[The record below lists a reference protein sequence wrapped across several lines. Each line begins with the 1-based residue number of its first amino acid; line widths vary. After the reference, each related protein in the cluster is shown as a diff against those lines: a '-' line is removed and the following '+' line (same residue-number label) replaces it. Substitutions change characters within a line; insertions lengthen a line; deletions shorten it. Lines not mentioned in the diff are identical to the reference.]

1 MTQPHDPVAPG
12 TPDARAPA
20 PSSDDGRG
28 KEPFHPASVSARA
41 RGAFDEVAA
50 EVGGAY
56 VPLPIAEG
64 AVGWT
69 HFDSSGSEDNAVV
82 VLLARENM
90 DRLPL
95 QTLVRIKS
103 LRDDNTLDRRFLGV
117 VIGGPF
123 AEPDGLRPDSP
134 IVVATTVQGRIFLPR
149 YHGRAEVQILGE
161 EVDGQVVPARYRPK
175 PSSPVFAMSDE
186 ETRRTLQV
194 DGTIR
199 LGTVVGQDEI
209 EVKIPSDRKAVLP
222 RHLAVIGTTGSGKS
236 TTVSGM
242 VHQFQSAGVATVLF
256 DVEGEYTEID
266 LPTDDD
272 RMRAALERRGLRP
285 EGTKHLCLYHLVGRQ
300 TSREAEGG
308 RVRAFCLRFSELSP
322 HAVAEILELN
332 ETQTERFMAAYDAG
346 RFILRELG
354 IYPKT
359 EADRQALLD
368 YDELESGFP
377 EMTVSFLI
385 DIVDAVIHEV
395 ASQERDLEPF
405 TPWLRDERGRQALRQ
420 HATQAAQRVTKSI
433 ASWRAVRSRL
443 WSINRFRVFDNPGA
457 DPLDYTLLVR
467 PDRVSVVDLS
477 DTDSPR
483 LNNLV
488 IAGVLRGVQAAQ
500 EEAVAL
506 SQKEKRHPTP
516 VAIVIEE
523 AHEFLS
529 RERIAQMG
537 TLFQQVARIAKRGR
551 KRWLG
556 LIFVTQLPQHLPD
569 EVLGLVNNFIIH
581 KVGDT
586 NVVDRLRRVIPGLD
600 RGQWGMVPAL
610 SAGQAVVSLTSLA
623 RPLLV
628 AVDPTPCRL
637 RMGD

>member
-1 MTQPHDPVAPG
+1 MGGSPSSAGDG
-12 TPDARAPA
+12 RARDQFQPA
-20 PSSDDGRG
+20 PI
-28 KEPFHPASVSARA
+28 SARA
-41 RGAFDEVAA
+41 KAAFDEVAA
-50 EVGGAY
+50 EAGGAF
-56 VPLPIAEG
+56 VPLEIAEG

-69 HFDSSGSEDNAVV
+69 HFDSAASEDNSLV
-82 VLLARENM
+82 VLIARENM

-103 LRDDNTLDRRFLGV
+103 LKDDNTLDRLFLGV
-117 VIGGPF
+117 VVAGPF

-149 YHGRAEVQILGE
+149 YHGRAQVEILGE
-161 EVDGQVVPARYRPK
+161 EVGGQLVPPRHRPK
-175 PSSPVFAMSDE
+175 PNSPVFALSDE
-186 ETRRTLQV
+186 ETRRALKV
-194 DGTIR
+194 DGTVR
-199 LGTVVGQDEI
+199 LGTVVGQDAI
-209 EVKIPSDRKAVLP
+209 EVKVPTDRKGVLP
-222 RHLAVIGTTGSGKS
+222 RHMVVIGTTGSGKS

-242 VHQFQSAGVATVLF
+242 VGQFQHAGVATILF

-266 LPTDDD
+266 LPTDDEA
-272 RMRAALERRGLRP
+272 MRAALERRGLPP
-285 EGTKHLCLYHLVGRQ
+285 EGVRNLCLYHLVGRE
-300 TSREAEGG
+300 TSREAPGG

-322 HAVAEILELN
+322 HAVAEVLELN
-332 ETQTERFMAAYDAG
+332 ETQTERLLAAYDAG
-346 RFILRELG
+346 RFILRDLA
-354 IYPKT
+354 IYPST
-359 EADRQALLD
+359 EEERRAALD
-368 YDELESGFP
+368 YDELETGSPG
-377 EMTVSFLI
+377 MTLSFLI
-385 DIVDAVIHEV
+385 DVVNAIIH
-395 ASQERDLEPF
+395 SSSDQEGDVEPF
-405 TPWLRDERGRQALRQ
+405 TDFLRDERARGILLR
-420 HATQAAQRVTKSI
+420 HAEQAAKRVAKSL

-443 WSINRFRVFDNPGA
+443 WSVHRFRVFDNPGA
-457 DPLDYTLLVR
+457 EPLDYSLLVR
-467 PDRVSVVDLS
+467 PDRVSVIDLS

-488 IAGVLRGVQAAQ
+488 IASVLRGVQQAQ
-500 EEAVAL
+500 EEAVLQA
-506 SQKEKRHPTP
+506 KREGRRPTL

-537 TLFQQVARIAKRGR
+537 TLFEQVARIAKRGR

-581 KVGDT
+581 KIGDA
-586 NVVDRLRRVIPGLD
+586 NVVDRLQRVIRGLD

-610 SAGQAVVSLTSLA
+610 APGQAIVSLTSLA

-637 RMGD
+637 RLAE